1 MKILLISDSLEVYQ
15 QTKRLMESQN
25 ELQLLSFEAFKI
37 QEIVVCDILVIHFD
51 YIMVTAKEFKTILD
65 AKCKSKVPIL
75 ALLEQSSISD
85 QFEVLA
91 AGALD
96 YLERPVTDELYAQ
109 KLGEMYKW
117 KWYYDWEK
125 TRN

>member
-1 MKILLISDSLEVYQ
+1 M
-15 QTKRLMESQN
+15 QN
-25 ELQLLSFEAFKI
+25 VS
-37 QEIVVCDILVIHFD
+37 V
-51 YIMVTAKEFKTILD
+51 
-65 AKCKSKVPIL
+65 KVPIL

>member
-1 MKILLISDSLEVYQ
+1 MISDSLAVYQ
-15 QTKRLMESQN
+15 QTKRSMESQN
-25 ELQLLSFEAFKI
+25 ELQVLSFDAFKI
-37 QEIVVCDILVIHFD
+37 QETVVCDILVIYFD

-109 KLGEMYKW
+109 KLREMYKW

-125 TRN
+125 TKN